1 MPGYNDEYMYENA
14 PHRNKN
20 PMSTAALTLGI
31 LSITCCSI
39 IYVSLPF
46 AAIAMICAVLSRGNG
61 RMPGKSKAGIICGI
75 VGLIAT
81 VAVTV
86 SSLYYVLTTDEGRD
100 YLQYYYRIYSGD
112 YDFDLDEALEEMFP
126 FLYDSGSNAG
136 GSEDAGSNSGNEDSG
151 SQEYGGYENELP
163 GNGYED
169 EIPGSGGSNGS
180 AGEGSGGSNGSNHS
194 SGQDDDGFI

>member
-1 MPGYNDEYMYENA
+1 MPGYDDEYMYETS

-20 PMSTAALTLGI
+20 PMSTAALALGI

-46 AAIAMICAVLSRGNG
+46 GAIAIICAILSRGNG
-61 RMPGKSKAGIICGI
+61 QMPGRSKAGIICGI

-81 VAVTV
+81 VSITV

-112 YDFDLDEALEEMFP
+112 YDFDLDETLEEMFP
-126 FLYDSGSNAG
+126 FLYGSDNDT
-136 GSEDAGSNSGNEDSG
+136 GSSKDAGSDNG
-151 SQEYGGYENELP
+151 SQEYGGYENEIP
-163 GNGYED
+163 GDDYED

-180 AGEGSGGSNGSNHS
+180 AGEDSGGSNGSNHS
-194 SGQDDDGFI
+194 SGQDDGGFI